1 MDAAVPVL
9 SEEEERLIKE
19 IVAWL
24 GEKNPDEREMV
35 QQHIQRLRGLGEAVF
50 QYPSVRESHVLRG
63 EARDGD
69 KLIESLC
76 AFSGSSRLLHL
87 PTKVVAARS
96 FLVAKFHAFS
106 MLALLA
112 RENPEYYKPLR
123 RILFSVIS
131 TLITAEVYLSC
142 LGDSAFPRNLKLG
155 IANDLIAL
163 WDSGTDSRAIRHL
176 PALET
181 LWTARE
187 SAPPSFGTMDG
198 NSELLRITIDM
209 GDDWQDF
216 LVEES
221 TSDEATWALE
231 EFLFSLSYEELQEV
245 RSRLIRFG
253 IPAVNYDEIRSY
265 LGRKPS
271 YTMVKGAD
279 IKDIYNFY
287 VDRRDAAL
295 FRKRTGA
302 SGPIHTLEELYLKYR
317 IILEQS

>member
-1 MDAAVPVL
+1 MEATESVL
-9 SEEEERLIKE
+9 SEDEECLIGKVE
-19 IVAWL
+19 AWL
-24 GEKNPDEREMV
+24 AEKNPGE
-35 QQHIQRLRGLGEAVF
+35 IQAMRDRIRCLRGLGEAVF
-50 QYPSVRESHVLRG
+50 RYPSVRESHVLRG

-69 KLIESLC
+69 KLIESIC

-106 MLALLA
+106 MLALLVG
-112 RENPEYYKPLR
+112 ENTEYYKPLR

-131 TLITAEVYLSC
+131 ILITAEVYFSC
-142 LGDSAFPRNLKLG
+142 LGDSAFPGNLKLK
-155 IANDLIAL
+155 IANDLVSL

-176 PALET
+176 PTLEA

-265 LGRKPS
+265 LGSKS
-271 YTMVKGAD
+271 FYTMVKGGD

-287 VDRRDAAL
+287 IDRRDAAF

-302 SGPIHTLEELYLKYR
+302 PGPVHTLEELYLKYR
-317 IILEQS
+317 IILEQG